1 MQKRS
6 SLTKALTTFFIS
18 TFLFSVLTSGALAQ
32 EQPRLSPAAK
42 KIATFEYEEL
52 KWKVPE
58 VGKEVKRK
66 VLRNGMILYL
76 MENHELPTFEMRA
89 IVRTGSIYEPIE
101 QTGLASLA
109 GTVMRTG
116 GTRSMTP
123 DELNRRLE
131 YVGARVSSWV
141 GAESGGAS
149 LSCLSKDTDE
159 ALQIFADVLMH
170 PGFNEEQL
178 ELEKEKRKDAIRRRN
193 DRPGSILNREFNHL
207 LYADHPYGRIQ
218 EWEQIR
224 DLTSEDLRRFH
235 QRYFK
240 PNNIIL
246 GVAGDFNTKR
256 IIKKIEKAFLPDKI
270 WQAGKSWK
278 KGRVDS
284 PARPKITKSYRPGV
298 YLIEKEITQSNVRMG
313 HLGVKLGN
321 PDEYA
326 IRVMNF
332 ILGGGS
338 FTSRMTSKVRSDE
351 GLAYSVRS
359 SFDTGSKDYGTFSAS
374 CQTKVGSTH
383 RAIELM
389 LEEIKKIQEG
399 LVAEEELQTA
409 KEAYIN
415 KYVFNFT
422 DPISVLTQLMHIEYN
437 DRPKDY
443 LQTYLDNVR
452 KVTREDVLRVA
463 KRYLEPEGLTLLV
476 VGDISKF
483 DKPLDDFGDVTVIP
497 LEEPRID

>member
-1 MQKRS
+1 MKTKESEMHKRS
-6 SLTKALTTFFIS
+6 SLARALTIFSLVTM
-18 TFLFSVLTSGALAQ
+18 LFSVLAACVLAQ
-32 EQPRLSPAAK
+32 EPPKLSPGAK
-42 KIATFEYEEL
+42 KISTFEYKEL

-58 VGKEVKRK
+58 VGKEVERK
-66 VLRNGMILYL
+66 VLKNGMVLYL
-76 MENHELPTFEMRA
+76 LENHELPTFEMRA
-89 IVRTGSIYEPIE
+89 VVRTGSIYDSVE
-101 QTGLASLA
+101 QTGLASLT

-131 YVGARVSSWV
+131 YIGARLSSWV
-141 GAESGGAS
+141 GSESGGAS
-149 LSCLSKDTDE
+149 LSCLSKDIDE
-159 ALQIFADVLMH
+159 ALQIFTDVLMH

-178 ELEKEKRKDAIRRRN
+178 ELEKEKRKEAIRRRN
-193 DRPGSILNREFNHL
+193 DRPGSILGREFSHL
-207 LYADHPYGRIQ
+207 LYGDHPYGRIQ

-224 DLTSEDLRRFH
+224 DLTAEDLRHFH

-246 GVAGDFNTKR
+246 GVAGDFNTR
-256 IIKKIEKAFLPDKI
+256 QIVKKLEKAF
-270 WQAGKSWK
+270 
-278 KGRVDS
+278 KGWEKAKVS
-284 PARPKITKSYRPGV
+284 FPSRPEVAKDYRPGV
-298 YLIEKEITQSNVRMG
+298 YLIEKEITQSNLRMG

-359 SFDTGSKDYGTFSAS
+359 SFDTESKDYGTFSAS

-389 LEEIKKIQEG
+389 VEEIKRIREG
-399 LVAEEELQTA
+399 LVTEEELETA

-422 DPISVLTQLMHIEYN
+422 DPISVLIQLMYIEYD

-452 KVTREDVLRVA
+452 EVTREEVLRVA
-463 KRYLEPEGLTLLV
+463 KKYLEPEGLTLLV
-476 VGDISKF
+476 VGDIPRF
-483 DKPLDDFGDVTVIP
+483 EKPLDGFGNVTQIP
-497 LEEPRID
+497 LKEPEID

>member
-6 SLTKALTTFFIS
+6 SLTKALTIFFIS
-18 TFLFSVLTSGALAQ
+18 TFLFSALTSGALAQ
-32 EQPRLSPAAK
+32 ERPGLSPAAK
-42 KIATFEYEEL
+42 KIATFEYEDL

-58 VGKEVKRK
+58 VGKEVERK

-76 MENHELPTFEMRA
+76 MESHELPTFEMRA
-89 IVRTGSIYEPIE
+89 IVRTGSIYEPVE
-101 QTGLASLA
+101 QTGLASLT

-116 GTRSMTP
+116 GTKSMTP

-131 YVGARVSSWV
+131 YIGARVNSWV
-141 GAESGGAS
+141 EAESGGAS

-159 ALQIFADVLMH
+159 ALHIFADVLMH
-170 PGFNEEQL
+170 PSFNDEQL

-193 DRPGSILNREFNHL
+193 DRPGSILGREFNHL
-207 LYADHPYGRIQ
+207 LYGDHPYGRIQ
-218 EWEQIR
+218 QWEQIK
-224 DLTSEDLRRFH
+224 DLTPEDLKRFH

-246 GVAGDFNTKR
+246 GVAGDFNTKQ
-256 IIKKIEKAFLPDKI
+256 IIKKIEKAF
-270 WQAGKSWK
+270 KSWK

-284 PARPKITKSYRPGV
+284 PARPKIAKSYRPGV
-298 YLIEKEITQSNVRMG
+298 YLIKKEITQSNVRMG

-359 SFDTGSKDYGTFSAS
+359 SFDTESKDYGMFSAS
-374 CQTKVGSTH
+374 CQTKGGSTH

-389 LEEIKKIQEG
+389 LEEIKKIREG
-399 LVAEEELQTA
+399 LVTEEELQTA

-422 DPISVLTQLMHIEYN
+422 DPMSILSQLMYIEYN

-463 KRYLEPEGLTLLV
+463 KEYLEPEGLTLLV
-476 VGDISKF
+476 VGDLPKF
-483 DKPLDDFGDVTVIP
+483 DKHLDDLGKVTKIP
-497 LEEPRID
+497 LEEPKVD